1 MKKINKIL
9 IHAPNWLGD
18 IMMSLP
24 AMTLI
29 REKYSDAHISIF
41 LKSSMCSVFEESDII
56 NETIPLSKIDTI
68 KSKKF
73 DMAILFPNSFISA
86 LRVFGKGIKYRVGY
100 SGDYRNMMLTHIAD
114 RKPVRWINTTAYY
127 VNMLKVIGIE
137 SEVPKVKL
145 NIGSKALER
154 ASLYLENEDALSKPI
169 FAYGVGATNSFG
181 KVWHEKH
188 FAEIMNTLSKKY
200 DAKTLIIST
209 PEESEMVKNVVS
221 LLDHKPLIPH
231 RDLATISAMLS
242 LCKGFIG
249 NDSGAMHLSSAIGIP
264 TLGLYFATPPY
275 QNMPIGERSDII
287 VKQLPCAFCGGQKCK
302 LGTFECREVIKP
314 NEVLAKFENMI
325 EKVSSK
331 N

>member
-24 AMTLI
+24 AITLI
-29 REKYSDAHISIF
+29 RENYSEARISIL
-41 LKSSMCSVFEESDII
+41 LKDSMCCVFEESDII

-73 DMAILFPNSFISA
+73 DMAILFPNSFVSA
-86 LRVFGKGIKYRVGY
+86 SRIFAKGIKYRVGY
-100 SGDYRNMMLTHIAD
+100 SGDFRNFMLTHLVD
-114 RKPVRWINTTAYY
+114 RKPVRWINTTEYY
-127 VNMLKVIGIE
+127 VKMLKVIGIE
-137 SEVPKVKL
+137 SDIPKVKL
-145 NIGSKALER
+145 NVGEKALAR
-154 ASLYLENEDALSKPI
+154 ASKYLVDDKPI

-188 FAEIMNTLSKKY
+188 FAEVMNVLSKKY
-200 DAKTLIIST
+200 NAKTLIVST
-209 PEESEMVKNVVS
+209 PEESEMVSNVVS
-221 LLDHKPLIPH
+221 LLDHKHLIPH
-231 RDLATISAMLS
+231 RDLATVSAILS
-242 LCKGFIG
+242 MCKGFIG

-275 QNMPIGERSDII
+275 QNMPIGVNSDII
-287 VKQLPCAFCGGQKCK
+287 VKQIPCAFCGGQKCK
-302 LGTFECREVIKP
+302 LGTFECREIIKP
-314 NEVLAKFENMI
+314 NEVLEKFESMI
-325 EKVSSK
+325 DK